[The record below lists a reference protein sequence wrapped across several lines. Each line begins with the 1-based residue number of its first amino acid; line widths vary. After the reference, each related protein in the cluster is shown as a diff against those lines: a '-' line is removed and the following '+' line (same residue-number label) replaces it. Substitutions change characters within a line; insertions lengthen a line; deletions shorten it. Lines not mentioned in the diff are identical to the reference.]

1 MALHY
6 HPELAAKAVREL
18 TAALQGFSDMEYA
31 NAMLADKR
39 MTNTKGVLASCG
51 VGYKQ
56 IKEVRDVVSGELP
69 TFDAQKRARAFL
81 DAIDA
86 EQGAMV

>member
-6 HPELAAKAVREL
+6 HPEIAAKAVNEL
-18 TAALQGFSDMEYA
+18 TSALQGFSDMEYA
-31 NAMLADKR
+31 NALLSDQR
-39 MTNTKGVLASCG
+39 MTNTKGLLASCG
-51 VGYKQ
+51 VSYKQ

-81 DAIDA
+81 DGIDA
-86 EQGAMV
+86 EERGAA